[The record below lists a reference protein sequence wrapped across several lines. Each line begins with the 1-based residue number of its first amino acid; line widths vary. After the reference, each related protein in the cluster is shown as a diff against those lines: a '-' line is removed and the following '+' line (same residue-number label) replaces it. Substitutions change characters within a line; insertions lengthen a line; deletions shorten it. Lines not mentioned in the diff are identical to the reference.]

1 MAAKSKT
8 YRIQKVAVELNVSFG
23 KLVEYLNE
31 NNFNVENKITAK
43 ISQEMYDLLQ
53 THFSA
58 DKEAKEESIS
68 LRKTEKS
75 EKQSIHVKPEQKE
88 IQKKSTEDEIIF
100 IKDTGLSTSS
110 SPNEKP
116 NDLADKSSTVVK
128 ETKNTSPS
136 ETKPKLQGLK
146 IVDKIDLN
154 KKKEAPQIETEKVSH
169 SPDEN
174 VIVEKGGPPA
184 EANKNEKDERDI
196 SVENE
201 ATENPL
207 IKPQYEKLKGLSV
220 KGKIDLKPPVE
231 KKKSEDPQPGAK
243 EEENKR
249 KKRRRRKVVPKNDN
263 KLEVKGNNTA
273 KTTQKNFQGNRVPGN
288 RAKHRQKKRDTIRK
302 NIEQNQ
308 EQEKIGSKTLQVT
321 EFVTANELA
330 SLMDINVNQ
339 IITACF
345 SLGMM
350 ISINQRLDAET
361 IEILAEEFEYEIEF
375 VDAETQ
381 IEVEDEIDKEED
393 LQSRPP
399 IVTIM
404 GHVDHGKTSLL
415 DHIRNTNVIAGEAGG
430 ITQHVAAYEVSL
442 SDDRKITFI
451 DTPGHEA
458 FTAMRARGAKVT
470 DMAIIVIAA
479 DDRVMPQTKEA
490 ISHAQAA
497 DVPIVFAFNKM
508 DKDTANPDKIREE
521 LSAMNILVED
531 WGGQFQAQEISAKTG
546 LNVDELLEKVL
557 LEAEILE
564 LKANPDKKAKG
575 TILESRME
583 KGMGVYTS
591 ILVQEGSLK
600 IGDPILGGSNFGKVK
615 ALFNER
621 GQRVEIAGPS
631 APVGMLGFNSP
642 PTAGDLLQV
651 LNSEQEVKEIASK
664 RQQLQRE
671 QGIRAKKLIT
681 LDEIGRRLAI
691 GNFKELNLII
701 KGDVDGSVEALSDS
715 LLKLTTEEIQINVI
729 YKSVGAIT
737 ESDVLLATASEA
749 IIIGFQ
755 VRPTPSAKKIA
766 IDEGVEI
773 KTYSVIYKAIE
784 EVKAAMEGMLEP
796 DIEEKEIGSIEVR
809 DVFKISKVGTI
820 AGCYVLNGEVKR
832 DSKIRIIRDGVVIH
846 DGQLENLKRFKDDV
860 KEVKKGYEC
869 GLQVKNFNDVQIEDI
884 LEVYQEVEIKRKL

>member
-75 EKQSIHVKPEQKE
+75 EKQSIHVKSEQKE

-110 SPNEKP
+110 PNEKP
-116 NDLADKSSTVVK
+116 NDLADKSSPVVK
-128 ETKNTSPS
+128 ETKNISPS

-184 EANKNEKDERDI
+184 EANNNEKDERDI

-651 LNSEQEVKEIASK
+651 LNSEQEVKEIANK